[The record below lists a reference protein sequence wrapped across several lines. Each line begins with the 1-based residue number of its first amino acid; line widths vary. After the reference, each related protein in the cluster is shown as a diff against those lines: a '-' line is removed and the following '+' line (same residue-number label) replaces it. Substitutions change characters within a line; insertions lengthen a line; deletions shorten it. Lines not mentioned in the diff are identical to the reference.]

1 MHIQMVAGGKGI
13 EEAAENR
20 NYLAQRMA
28 DEIHEIIR
36 YVFQFLLSCP

>member
-1 MHIQMVAGGKGI
+1 MCFMHSGGKGM

-20 NYLAQRMA
+20 NYLAQRMG

-36 YVFQFLLSCP
+36 YATALQ